1 MTKVLDLFSG
11 IGGFSLAAHRAGF
24 EVVAHCEI
32 DAFPRA
38 VLAHRLSGVPIFEDV
53 KKLTKDI
60 FYDKTGLDKIDVVV
74 GGSPCQDFSV
84 AGAQRGFGGN
94 RSSLFLE
101 QMRVAR
107 ELGAKWIV
115 WENVP
120 GVLSSNKGADFGR
133 VLSEFSGWTIP
144 AQKFGGCGFVR
155 ARTIRDYS
163 VCYRIYNSQFFGVPQ
178 RRRRIYLVASLGG
191 ECRPEI
197 LFERD
202 GVCGH
207 SAEVED
213 EKQDI
218 ASVAER
224 CFGGH
229 TENAVDNTLILT
241 ESSATIQSKSPTLT
255 ASMSKIY
262 NRQTPI
268 LFENHAQ
275 DSRYRQRDDS
285 PTITSRCETGGN
297 NLPLVVKQ
305 HNHGEV
311 SVQNFAPTLTASSGA
326 GRTPMTF
333 CVHATQ
339 TPVSSDTHAFALGA
353 ESRQAVCVAEN
364 IIGRQDHN
372 GGNGVG
378 AQEGVSYTLNA
389 SGVHGVSTGCGVRRL
404 TPRECERLQGFPDD
418 WTKVPYR
425 GKSAEECP
433 DSLRYKACG
442 NAITVNVGEYVLR
455 RLRAYIDGNI

>member
-1 MTKVLDLFSG
+1 MIKVLDLFSG

-32 DAFPRA
+32 EPFPRA
-38 VLAHRLSGVPIFEDV
+38 VLANRFPGVPIFEDV
-53 KKLTKDI
+53 KTLKKDI
-60 FYDKTGLDKIDVVV
+60 FYEKTGLDKIDVVV

-101 QMRVAR
+101 QMRIAR
-107 ELGAKWIV
+107 ELGAKYIV

-144 AQKFGGCGFVR
+144 AQKFGGVGFVR
-155 ARTIRDYS
+155 ARTARDFS
-163 VCYRIYNSQFFGVPQ
+163 VCYRIFNTQFFGIPQ
-178 RRRRIYLVASLGG
+178 RRRRIYLVASIGG

-197 LFERD
+197 LFEPD
-202 GVCGH
+202 GVRGH
-207 SAEVED
+207 PAAGED
-213 EKQDI
+213 AREDVAAAI
-218 ASVAER
+218 AER
-224 CFGGH
+224 VGGDDCAGGKNVFV
-229 TENAVDNTLILT
+229 ESGNAGGCV
-241 ESSATIQSKSPTLT
+241 PTLT
-255 ASMSKIY
+255 ASMAKIY
-262 NRQTPI
+262 NKQTPI
-268 LFENHAQ
+268 LFENHGK
-275 DSRYRQRDDS
+275 DVRYEAKSVS
-285 PTITSRCETGGN
+285 PTICAQAGTGGN
-297 NLPLVVKQ
+297 NLPL
-305 HNHGEV
+305 
-311 SVQNFAPTLTASSGA
+311 
-326 GRTPMTF
+326 

-339 TPVSSDTHAFALGA
+339 SPVSSAEHAFALGA
-353 ESRQAVCVAEN
+353 ESRQAVCIAEN

-389 SGVHGVSTGCGVRRL
+389 TGVHGVSTGCGVRRL

-442 NAITVNVGEYVLR
+442 NAITVAVGEYVLR
-455 RLRAYIDGNI
+455 RLRAYIDNNF

>member
-1 MTKVLDLFSG
+1 MIKVLDLFSG

-32 DAFPRA
+32 EPFPRA
-38 VLAHRLSGVPIFEDV
+38 VLAHRFSGVPIFEDV

-60 FYDKTGLDKIDVVV
+60 FYEKTGLDKIDVVV

-101 QMRVAR
+101 QMRIAR

-144 AQKFGGCGFVR
+144 AQKFGGVGFVR
-155 ARTIRDYS
+155 ARTARDYS
-163 VCYRIYNSQFFGVPQ
+163 VCYRIYNTQFFGIPQ
-178 RRRRIYLVASLGG
+178 RRRRIYLVASIGG

-202 GVCGH
+202 GVRGH
-207 SAEVED
+207 SAPGKDARADVAAFAD
-213 EKQDI
+213 VGFAGFRAADI
-218 ASVAER
+218 SGTLKCGNTVS
-224 CFGGH
+224 GGML
-229 TENAVDNTLILT
+229 V
-241 ESSATIQSKSPTLT
+241 
-255 ASMSKIY
+255 MS
-262 NRQTPI
+262 
-268 LFENHAQ
+268 EAG
-275 DSRYRQRDDS
+275 
-285 PTITSRCETGGN
+285 TGGN
-297 NLPLVVKQ
+297 NLPL
-305 HNHGEV
+305 
-311 SVQNFAPTLTASSGA
+311 
-326 GRTPMTF
+326 

-339 TPVSSDTHAFALGA
+339 SPVSSAQHAFALGA
-353 ESRQAVCVAEN
+353 ESRQAVCIAEN

-389 SGVHGVSTGCGVRRL
+389 TGVHGVSTGCGVRRL

-418 WTKVPYR
+418 WTKIPYR
-425 GKSAEECP
+425 GKPAENCP

-442 NAITVNVGEYVLR
+442 NAITVAVGEHVLR
-455 RLRAYIDGNI
+455 RLRAFIENNI

>member
-1 MTKVLDLFSG
+1 MIKVLDLFSG

-32 DAFPRA
+32 EPFPRA
-38 VLAHRLSGVPIFEDV
+38 VLAHRFSGVPIFEDV

-60 FYDKTGLDKIDVVV
+60 FYEKTGLDKIDVVV

-101 QMRVAR
+101 QMRIAR

-144 AQKFGGCGFVR
+144 AQKFGGVGFVR
-155 ARTIRDYS
+155 ARTANDFS
-163 VCYRIYNSQFFGVPQ
+163 VCYRIFNTQFFRIPQ
-178 RRRRIYLVASLGG
+178 RRRIYLVASLGG

-197 LFERD
+197 LFEPD
-202 GVCGH
+202 GVRGH
-207 SAEVED
+207 SAARQDARED
-213 EKQDI
+213 
-218 ASVAER
+218 VAAAVAGSA
-224 CFGGH
+224 GGDGCAGGK
-229 TENAVDNTLILT
+229 NVFI
-241 ESSATIQSKSPTLT
+241 ESGNSGDCVPTLT

-262 NRQTPI
+262 NKQTPI
-268 LFENHAQ
+268 LFENHGKDA
-275 DSRYRQRDDS
+275 RYDAKDVS
-285 PTITSRCETGGN
+285 LTITARAGTGGN
-297 NLPLVVKQ
+297 NLPL
-305 HNHGEV
+305 
-311 SVQNFAPTLTASSGA
+311 
-326 GRTPMTF
+326 

-339 TPVSSDTHAFALGA
+339 SPVSSAQHAFALGA

-389 SGVHGVSTGCGVRRL
+389 TGVHGVSTGCGVRRL

-418 WTKVPYR
+418 WTKIPYR
-425 GKSAEECP
+425 GKPAENCP

-442 NAITVNVGEYVLR
+442 NAITVAVGEHVLR
-455 RLRAYIDGNI
+455 RLRAFIENRL

>member
-1 MTKVLDLFSG
+1 MIKVLDLFSG

-32 DAFPRA
+32 EPFPRA
-38 VLAHRLSGVPIFEDV
+38 VLAQRFSGVPIFEDV

-60 FYDKTGLDKIDVVV
+60 FYGKTGLDKVDVVV

-101 QMRVAR
+101 QMRIAR

-144 AQKFGGCGFVR
+144 AQKFGGVGFVR
-155 ARTIRDYS
+155 ARTARDFS
-163 VCYRIYNSQFFGVPQ
+163 VCYRIYNTQFFGIPQ

-202 GVCGH
+202 GVRGH
-207 SAEVED
+207 SAAGEDARADVAAFADVGFAGFRRADISGTLKCGGTVSGGMLVMCESGGDAVE
-213 EKQDI
+213 
-218 ASVAER
+218 
-224 CFGGH
+224 C
-229 TENAVDNTLILT
+229 
-241 ESSATIQSKSPTLT
+241 SPTLT

-262 NRQTPI
+262 NKQTPI
-268 LFENHAQ
+268 LFENHGKDA
-275 DSRYRQRDDS
+275 RYDAKDVS
-285 PTITSRCETGGN
+285 PTITAQAGTGGN
-297 NLPLVVKQ
+297 NLPL
-305 HNHGEV
+305 
-311 SVQNFAPTLTASSGA
+311 
-326 GRTPMTF
+326 

-339 TPVSSDTHAFALGA
+339 SPVSSAEHAFALGA

-389 SGVHGVSTGCGVRRL
+389 TGVHGVSTGCGVRRL

-418 WTKVPYR
+418 WTKIPYR
-425 GKSAEECP
+425 GKPAENCP

-442 NAITVNVGEYVLR
+442 NAITVAVGEHVLR
-455 RLRAYIDGNI
+455 RLRAFIENKL

>member
-1 MTKVLDLFSG
+1 MIKVLDLFSG

-24 EVVAHCEI
+24 AVVAHCEI

-60 FYDKTGLDKIDVVV
+60 FYDKTGLDKIDVVI

-84 AGAQRGFGGN
+84 AGAQRGFSAN

-101 QMRVAR
+101 QMRIAR

-155 ARTIRDYS
+155 ARTTRDYS

-191 ECRPEI
+191 GCRPEI
-197 LFERD
+197 LFESD
-202 GVCGH
+202 GVRGY
-207 SAEVED
+207 SAAVED
-213 EKQDI
+213 ERQDV
-218 ASVAER
+218 ASAIAER
-224 CFGGH
+224 VGGYGG
-229 TENAVDNTLILT
+229 AGG
-241 ESSATIQSKSPTLT
+241 KSVFIEGGALRGDCVPTLT
-255 ASMSKIY
+255 ASMAKIY
-262 NRQTPI
+262 NKLTPI
-268 LFENHAQ
+268 LFDNHGIDA
-275 DSRYRQRDDS
+275 RYGDAKAVS
-285 PTITSRCETGGN
+285 PTITAHAGTGGN
-297 NLPLVVKQ
+297 NLPL
-305 HNHGEV
+305 
-311 SVQNFAPTLTASSGA
+311 
-326 GRTPMTF
+326 

-339 TPVSSDTHAFALGA
+339 TPISSDAHAFALGA

-389 SGVHGVSTGCGVRRL
+389 TGVHGVSTGYGVRRL

-442 NAITVNVGEYVLR
+442 NAITVDVGEYVLR

>member
-1 MTKVLDLFSG
+1 MIKVLDLFSG

-38 VLAHRLSGVPIFEDV
+38 VLAYRFPAIPIFEDV

-94 RSSLFLE
+94 KSSLFLE
-101 QMRVAR
+101 QMRIAR

-120 GVLSSNKGADFGR
+120 GVLPSNKGADFGR

-155 ARTIRDYS
+155 ARTTRDYS

-197 LFERD
+197 LFEPD
-202 GVCGH
+202 GVRGH
-207 SAEVED
+207 SAAVED
-213 EKQDI
+213 ERQDV
-218 ASVAER
+218 AAAAAER
-224 CFGGH
+224 VGGDSGAGGKNVFI
-229 TENAVDNTLILT
+229 EAGALRGDC
-241 ESSATIQSKSPTLT
+241 APTLM
-255 ASMSKIY
+255 ASMAKIY
-262 NRQTPI
+262 NKQTPI
-268 LFENHAQ
+268 LFDNHGRDA
-275 DSRYRQRDDS
+275 RYGDAKGVS
-285 PTITSRCETGGN
+285 PTITAHACPGGN
-297 NLPLVVKQ
+297 NLPL
-305 HNHGEV
+305 
-311 SVQNFAPTLTASSGA
+311 
-326 GRTPMTF
+326 

-339 TPVSSDTHAFALGA
+339 TPVSSDAHAFALGA
-353 ESRQAVCVAEN
+353 ESRQAVCIAEN

-372 GGNGVG
+372 DGNGVG

-389 SGVHGVSTGCGVRRL
+389 TGVHGVSTGCGVRRL

-433 DSLRYKACG
+433 DSMRYKACG

>member
-1 MTKVLDLFSG
+1 MIKVLDLFSG

-38 VLAHRLSGVPIFEDV
+38 VLAHRFSGVPIFDDV

-84 AGAQRGFGGN
+84 AGAQRGFSGN

-101 QMRVAR
+101 QMRIAR
-107 ELGAKWIV
+107 ELGAKFIV

-155 ARTIRDYS
+155 ARTTRDYS

-197 LFERD
+197 LFEPD
-202 GVCGH
+202 GVRGDF
-207 SAEVED
+207 AEGED
-213 EKQDI
+213 EGQNAAAAI
-218 ASVAER
+218 AER
-224 CFGGH
+224 VGGDGC
-229 TENAVDNTLILT
+229 EGVKNVFIEAGALRGDCV
-241 ESSATIQSKSPTLT
+241 PTLT
-255 ASMSKIY
+255 ASMAKIY
-262 NRQTPI
+262 NKQTPI
-268 LFENHAQ
+268 LFENHGKDA
-275 DSRYRQRDDS
+275 RFAAKRVS
-285 PTITSRCETGGN
+285 PTICAQAGTGGN
-297 NLPLVVKQ
+297 NLPL
-305 HNHGEV
+305 
-311 SVQNFAPTLTASSGA
+311 
-326 GRTPMTF
+326 

-339 TPVSSDTHAFALGA
+339 TPVLSDAHAFALGA
-353 ESRQAVCVAEN
+353 ESRQAVCIAEN

-389 SGVHGVSTGCGVRRL
+389 TGVHGVSTGCGVRRL

-442 NAITVNVGEYVLR
+442 NAITVAVGEYVLR

>member
-1 MTKVLDLFSG
+1 MIKVLDLFSG

-38 VLAHRLSGVPIFEDV
+38 VLAYRFPAIPLFDDV

-107 ELGAKWIV
+107 ELGAKFIV

-144 AQKFGGCGFVR
+144 AQKFGGVGFVR
-155 ARTIRDYS
+155 ARTANDYS
-163 VCYRIYNSQFFGVPQ
+163 VCYRIYNTQFFGVPQ

-197 LFERD
+197 LFEPD
-202 GVCGH
+202 GGRGH
-207 SAEVED
+207 SAALCAAR
-213 EKQDI
+213 KN
-218 ASVAER
+218 AAAAVAGSA
-224 CFGGH
+224 GGDGCAGYKNVFI
-229 TENAVDNTLILT
+229 ESGNAGDFV
-241 ESSATIQSKSPTLT
+241 PTLV
-255 ASMSKIY
+255 ASMGKIY
-262 NRQTPI
+262 NHYTPI
-268 LFENHAQ
+268 LFDNHGKDA
-275 DSRYRQRDDS
+275 RYNAKDVS
-285 PTITSRCETGGN
+285 PICACAGTGGN
-297 NLPLVVKQ
+297 NLPI
-305 HNHGEV
+305 
-311 SVQNFAPTLTASSGA
+311 
-326 GRTPMTF
+326 

-339 TPVSSDTHAFALGA
+339 SPVSSAEHAFALGA
-353 ESRQAVCVAEN
+353 ESRQAVCIAEN

-389 SGVHGVSTGCGVRRL
+389 TGVHGVSTGCGVRRL
-404 TPRECERLQGFPDD
+404 TPRECERLQAFPDD
-418 WTKVPYR
+418 WTKIPYR
-425 GKSAEECP
+425 GKSAEDCP

-442 NAITVNVGEYVLR
+442 NAITVAVGEYVLR
-455 RLRAYIDGNI
+455 RLRAYIDNNI

>member
-1 MTKVLDLFSG
+1 MIKVLDLFSG

-38 VLAHRLSGVPIFEDV
+38 VLVYRFPAIPIFDDV

-60 FYDKTGLDKIDVVV
+60 FYDKTGLDKIDIVV

-107 ELGAKWIV
+107 ELGAKFIV

-133 VLSEFSGWTIP
+133 MLSEFSGWTIP
-144 AQKFGGCGFVR
+144 AQKFGGVGFVR
-155 ARTIRDYS
+155 ARTANDYS
-163 VCYRIYNSQFFGVPQ
+163 VCYRIYNTQFFGVPQ

-197 LFERD
+197 LFEPD
-202 GVCGH
+202 GVRGH
-207 SAEVED
+207 SAALCD
-213 EKQDI
+213 ARKN
-218 ASVAER
+218 AAAAVAGSA
-224 CFGGH
+224 GGDGCAGYKNVFI
-229 TENAVDNTLILT
+229 ESGNAGDFV
-241 ESSATIQSKSPTLT
+241 PTLM
-255 ASMSKIY
+255 ASMCKIY
-262 NRQTPI
+262 NKQTPI
-268 LFENHAQ
+268 LFDNHCA
-275 DSRYRQRDDS
+275 DARYNAKDVS
-285 PTITSRCETGGN
+285 PTICAHAGTGGN
-297 NLPLVVKQ
+297 NLPI
-305 HNHGEV
+305 
-311 SVQNFAPTLTASSGA
+311 
-326 GRTPMTF
+326 

-339 TPVSSDTHAFALGA
+339 SPVSSAEHAFALGA
-353 ESRQAVCVAEN
+353 ESRQAVCIAEN

-389 SGVHGVSTGCGVRRL
+389 TGVHGVSTGCGVRRL
-404 TPRECERLQGFPDD
+404 TPRECERLQAFPDD
-418 WTKVPYR
+418 WTKIPYR
-425 GKSAEECP
+425 GKSAEDCP

-442 NAITVNVGEYVLR
+442 NAITVAVGEYVLR
-455 RLRAYIDGNI
+455 RLRAYIDNNI

>member
-1 MTKVLDLFSG
+1 MIKVLDLFSG

-32 DAFPRA
+32 EPFPRA

-60 FYDKTGLDKIDVVV
+60 FYEKTGLDKIDVVV

-84 AGAQRGFGGN
+84 AGAQRGFSGN
-94 RSSLFLE
+94 RSCLFLE

-120 GVLSSNKGADFGR
+120 GVLSSNKGEDFGR

-155 ARTIRDYS
+155 ARTTRDYS

-197 LFERD
+197 LFEPD
-202 GVCGH
+202 GVRGH
-207 SAEVED
+207 FAEVED
-213 EKQDI
+213 EGQNAAAAI
-218 ASVAER
+218 TECV
-224 CFGGH
+224 GGDSCAGGK
-229 TENAVDNTLILT
+229 NVFI
-241 ESSATIQSKSPTLT
+241 ESGALRGDCVPTLT
-255 ASMSKIY
+255 ASMAKIY
-262 NRQTPI
+262 NKQTPI
-268 LFENHAQ
+268 LFENHGKDA
-275 DSRYRQRDDS
+275 RYEAKSVS
-285 PTITSRCETGGN
+285 PTICAQAGTGGN
-297 NLPLVVKQ
+297 NLPI
-305 HNHGEV
+305 
-311 SVQNFAPTLTASSGA
+311 
-326 GRTPMTF
+326 

-339 TPVSSDTHAFALGA
+339 SPISSDAHAFALGA

-378 AQEGVSYTLNA
+378 ALVGVSYTLNA
-389 SGVHGVSTGCGVRRL
+389 TGVHGVSTGCGVRRL

-442 NAITVNVGEYVLR
+442 NAITVNVGEHVLR